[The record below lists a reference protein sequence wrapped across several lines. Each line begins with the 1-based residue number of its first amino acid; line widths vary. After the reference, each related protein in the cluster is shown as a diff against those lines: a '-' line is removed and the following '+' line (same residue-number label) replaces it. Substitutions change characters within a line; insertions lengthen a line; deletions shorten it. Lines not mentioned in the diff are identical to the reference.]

1 MTQNV
6 NTGKNPVV
14 KLISSIYQ
22 PNKAELN
29 ADHCFQS
36 TFGRDTKPIVGPV
49 EVNREIHQRIVY
61 NSPII
66 DSSGRKRNHQ
76 N

>member
-1 MTQNV
+1 MTQIV
-6 NTGKNPVV
+6 NARKNPVV

-49 EVNREIHQRIVY
+49 EVNCKVR
-61 NSPII
+61 
-66 DSSGRKRNHQ
+66 
-76 N
+76 